1 MDRMPAPESR
11 SALPADSVV
20 PSLRATDADAQL
32 QIRSPWTARQK
43 IARVGWMLVRGSL
56 FRWSFHNWYAWR
68 RFLLRSFGARVG
80 NDARLRPTVM
90 IEIPWNLELGDHC
103 RVGDHAILYSLGTI
117 RIGRLAVIS
126 QYAHLCAGTHDY
138 TLRSF
143 PLRLMPIT
151 IGEEAW
157 IAADAFIGP
166 GIRVGDR
173 AVVGARAVVV
183 KDVAASQVVAGNPAR
198 FVSMRE
204 IREG

>member
-1 MDRMPAPESR
+1 MPHGSPSSGSDTGSAPH
-11 SALPADSVV
+11 
-20 PSLRATDADAQL
+20 RATDADAQM

-56 FRWSFHNWYAWR
+56 FRWSFHNWYGWR
-68 RFLLRSFGARVG
+68 RFLLRCFGAQVG
-80 NDARLRPTVM
+80 HDARLRPSVM
-90 IEIPWNLELGDHC
+90 IDNPWNLELGDHC
-103 RVGDHAILYSLGTI
+103 RVGDHAILYSLGRI

-166 GIRVGDR
+166 GISVGDR
-173 AVVGARAVVV
+173 AVVGARAVVM

>member
-1 MDRMPAPESR
+1 MPVPESHTT
-11 SALPADSVV
+11 LPADSGVA
-20 PSLRATDADAQL
+20 PARATDADAAT
-32 QIRSPWTARQK
+32 QIRSPWSSQEK
-43 IARVGWMLVRGSL
+43 VGRVVWMLVRGSL
-56 FRWSFHNWYAWR
+56 FRWSFHNWYGWR
-68 RFLLRSFGARVG
+68 RYLLRCFGAKVG
-80 NDARLRPTVM
+80 QDARVRPSVM

-126 QYAHLCAGTHDY
+126 QHAHLCAGTHDY

-157 IAADAFIGP
+157 IAADAFVGP
-166 GIRVGDR
+166 GISVGDR

-183 KDVAASQVVAGNPAR
+183 KDVGVAEVVVGNPAR
-198 FVSMRE
+198 VVKMRE

>member
-1 MDRMPAPESR
+1 MPGPESPTT
-11 SALPADSVV
+11 LPADSD
-20 PSLRATDADAQL
+20 PLPLRATAADAATRN
-32 QIRSPWTARQK
+32 RSPWTLQQK
-43 IARVGWMLVRGSL
+43 IARAAWMLVRGSL
-56 FRWSFHNWYAWR
+56 FRWSFHNWYGWR

-80 NDARLRPTVM
+80 RDARLRPTVM

-138 TLRSF
+138 TLKSF

-157 IAADAFIGP
+157 IAADAFVGP
-166 GIRVGDR
+166 GISVGDR

-183 KDVAASQVVAGNPAR
+183 KDVGASEVVVGNPAR
-198 FVSMRE
+198 VVKMRE

>member
-1 MDRMPAPESR
+1 MPGSESH
-11 SALPADSVV
+11 STLPADAEATRA
-20 PSLRATDADAQL
+20 RATAADAVTQNRSSWTL
-32 QIRSPWTARQK
+32 QQK
-43 IARVGWMLVRGSL
+43 IARVAWMLVRGSL
-56 FRWSFHNWYAWR
+56 FRWSFHNWYGWR
-68 RFLLRSFGARVG
+68 RFLLRCFGARVG
-80 NDARLRPTVM
+80 HDARLRPTVM

-143 PLRLMPIT
+143 PLRLMPIA

-157 IAADAFIGP
+157 IAADAFVGP
-166 GIRVGDR
+166 GISVGDR

-183 KDVAASQVVAGNPAR
+183 KDVGSAEVVVGNPAR
-198 FVSMRE
+198 VVKIRE